1 MFLFYLV
8 VTCLV
13 PGANVRHAFILFLS
27 YFDWF
32 NAQKAGTRHR
42 SNALKKEESW
52 QTKKMKESKMHSI
65 TLLAGIS
72 CDSLKL
78 SYFLVL
84 GYNQN

>member
-1 MFLFYLV
+1 MTLHILFPKTRIPLMFLFYLV

-42 SNALKKEESW
+42 SNALKKEES
-52 QTKKMKESKMHSI
+52 
-65 TLLAGIS
+65 
-72 CDSLKL
+72 
-78 SYFLVL
+78 
-84 GYNQN
+84 